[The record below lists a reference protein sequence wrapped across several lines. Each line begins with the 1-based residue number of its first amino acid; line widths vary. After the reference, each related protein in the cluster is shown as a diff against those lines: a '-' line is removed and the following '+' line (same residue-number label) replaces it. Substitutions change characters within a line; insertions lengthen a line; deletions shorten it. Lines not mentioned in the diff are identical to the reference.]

1 MKQVAAEDRI
11 DRGERSG
18 MHASASSSAL
28 RPHDLRRTAST
39 LRAAIETSIPS
50 ARIAAIMAR
59 AATELVNDSS
69 LITRIA
75 EGSGFSPQLIAA
87 SLQGLLAPFLDGAHL
102 EDFARKLKTRR
113 ELVGF
118 VMPGNIAG
126 GGLHEVVIALL
137 AGCSVM
143 IKSATA
149 EPFFFRELAKAVA
162 RADGDLAHRL
172 AVFDWGRQQI
182 DLTSAMRECC
192 DRIAF
197 FGDDA
202 TIASF
207 DRPGDRYADNSGRGD
222 DLSGFGDRVSCAIVM
237 SDGGSSGEDRA
248 PERLLARDIVLFEQ
262 RGCLSPHHIF
272 IHDVVG
278 SYALAF
284 AEKLAAALDGLARE
298 LPPTTKLRLED
309 AAAIRRVRETARWQ
323 GLGGRQVRMWEGS
336 NLGWT
341 VIFDRTSAFVD
352 SPGFRTVRVSPFA
365 DLDDLARRVEPA
377 RGRLEACAIAGSSSL
392 NGDVRSLVEMFGAS
406 YVCDAGTMQSPPIEW
421 PHGGGAF
428 LRSFIN

>member
-1 MKQVAAEDRI
+1 MKQLAAEDRM
-11 DRGERSG
+11 DRGEHSG
-18 MHASASSSAL
+18 MHGSVSSSAL
-28 RPHDLRRTAST
+28 RPHDLLHTAST

-59 AATELVNDSS
+59 AAKELLNDSS

-75 EGSGFSPQLIAA
+75 EGSGFSSQLIAA
-87 SLQGLLAPFLDGAHL
+87 SLQGLLAPFLAGAHL
-102 EDFARKLKTRR
+102 EDFARKLRTRR
-113 ELVGF
+113 ELIGF

-162 RADGDLAHRL
+162 RADNDFSHRL

-182 DLTSAMRECC
+182 DLTSAMCESC
-192 DRIAF
+192 DRIAV

-207 DRPGDRYADNSGRGD
+207 DRSGDRHVDNSGRRGD
-222 DLSGFGDRVSCAIVM
+222 LAGFGDRVSCAIVM
-237 SDGGSSGEDRA
+237 SDGRSSGEDRA

-272 IHDVVG
+272 IDDADG

-284 AEKLAAALDGLARE
+284 AEKLAAALDHLASE
-298 LPPTTKLRLED
+298 LPPPTKLRLED

-341 VIFDRTSAFVD
+341 LIFDHDTAFAE

-365 DLDDLARRVEPA
+365 DLDDLARRLEPT

-406 YVCDAGTMQSPPIEW
+406 YVCDSGVMQSPPIEW